1 MLQTDK
7 YYPGKLITIIK
18 KEPAVLLPVDKLRVD
33 TGGQVYYFPI
43 NDIVRIQSVSNYS
56 KIFFLL
62 AKPMLVAKILK
73 KFEEQL
79 LETDF
84 ARIHR
89 THLINKHYLLSYN
102 SGTAAKVFLINGD
115 ELPVARR
122 RRKVLYEMGG

>member
-1 MLQTDK
+1 MLQADK
-7 YYPGKLITIIK
+7 YYPEQLVTISK
-18 KEPAVLLPVDKLRVD
+18 KEPAVLSPIDKLRVD
-33 TGGQVYYFPI
+33 TVGQVYYFPI

-56 KIFFLL
+56 KIFFLH

-89 THLINKHYLLSYN
+89 THLINKRYLLSYN
-102 SGTAAKVFLINGD
+102 PHTAAKVFLINGD

-122 RRKVLYEMGG
+122 RKKILHQIGG